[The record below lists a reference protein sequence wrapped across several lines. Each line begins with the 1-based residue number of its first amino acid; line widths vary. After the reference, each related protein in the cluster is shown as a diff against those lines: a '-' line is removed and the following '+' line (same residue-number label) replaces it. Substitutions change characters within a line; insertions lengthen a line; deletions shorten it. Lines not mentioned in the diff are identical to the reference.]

1 MFPTLGGVVA
11 NTGPLGAYL
20 RSLRNQIFGLQRA
33 TPLAAQEQW
42 CVSTSGD
49 DTAAGTLESPI
60 RSLEQLYRRTTG
72 RFFQSGAEILLDGDF
87 SSESLI
93 LDCALAPGKTIT
105 VRGVTRAELAG
116 TITSHVNWNAATATQ
131 SVFTAAGEDFS
142 AHVGKN
148 LVILSGPAE
157 GASSFIAKTL
167 GPGQV
172 RPGVFS
178 YVDGYPATPGAGDAF
193 VVEELTTKIGGLE
206 LDVRGNGGDML
217 VWRPRVLVRDL
228 EISNPTQDLIL
239 GYGQRVGT
247 YLYRVRLTGLC
258 VFRSC
263 VLTTI
268 GCYNK
273 GAMLINRGA
282 QWLPF
287 GHLAGHVISLSGLAN
302 NDTSDLIFQGPLGG
316 LSCELGGVFDT
327 TRPIGFFDIGD
338 TECLL
343 IEQMGCMSAASAGAI
358 LWGAGNTAAYGVRVR
373 APGIFEYV
381 TKPSISGVADCL
393 IGGNVKTWSEVPFL
407 APQNGAGIVLR
418 T

>member
-1 MFPTLGGVVA
+1 MFPGGVVA
-11 NTGPLGAYL
+11 NTGPLAAFL
-20 RSLRNQIFGLQRA
+20 RSLRQQIRGLQLA
-33 TPLAAQEQW
+33 TPLGQEQW
-42 CVSTSGD
+42 CVSTSGND
-49 DTAAGTLESPI
+49 NAAGTFASPI
-60 RSLEQLYRRTTG
+60 RSLEQLYRRTAG
-72 RFFQSGAEILLDGDF
+72 RFFPSGAEILLDGDF
-87 SSESLI
+87 SAESLV

-105 VRGVTRAELAG
+105 VRGTTRVDLSG
-116 TITSHVNWNAATATQ
+116 TITSHVGWNAATATQ
-131 SVFTAAGEDFS
+131 SVFTADADFS

-157 GASSFIAKTL
+157 GASSFIAKVL

-178 YVDGYPATPGAGDAF
+178 YVDGYPATPTAGDAF
-193 VVEELTTKIGGLE
+193 SVEELTTKIGGLE
-206 LDVRGNGGDML
+206 LDVRGNGGDMT

-228 EISNPTQDLIL
+228 EITNPLQDLIL
-239 GYGQRVGT
+239 GFGQRIGT

-258 VFRSC
+258 IFRSC
-263 VLTTI
+263 VVTTI

-273 GAMLINRGA
+273 GAMLINRGS

-287 GHLAGHVISLSGLAN
+287 GHLSGHVISLSGLAN

-327 TRPIGFFDIGD
+327 TKPVGFFDIEG

-343 IEQMGCMSAASAGAI
+343 VEQMGCMSAASAGAI

-373 APGIFEYV
+373 APSIFEYV

-393 IGGNVKTWSEVPFL
+393 IGGNVKTWGEVPFL
-407 APQNGAGIVLR
+407 APQNGAGIVVR